1 MGRVLQTGPGACT
14 HFREQPADTKCV
26 SVEDQQVASSELLP
40 TEDAAKLL
48 GISPSALRRFAW
60 RQEIP
65 SIKLGRARN
74 AHRFFEPRVIEVARR
89 GGIAALDE
97 LQRESTWTTKE
108 T

>member
-1 MGRVLQTGPGACT
+1 
-14 HFREQPADTKCV
+14 V
-26 SVEDQQVASSELLP
+26 SSVDQQVTSSELLP

-48 GISPSALRRFAW
+48 GISPGALRRFAW

-89 GGIAALDE
+89 GGIAALDQ
-97 LQRESTWTTKE
+97 LQRDGATTTNTRE
-108 T
+108 GAP